1 MDRKL
6 EEVEFVI
13 FDTETTGL
21 DPRSGDRIVEIAA
34 LRFKDQERL
43 GQFHSLVNPC
53 REISPRAFEVNQI
66 SQDMLKDAPR
76 MNDVLPR
83 FLGFIQDSCLCAY
96 NLPFDLS
103 FLNNELKLAGFDP
116 LVNFALVDILAMSRK
131 LLPKL
136 ERHALWFV
144 AQDLGLENKQVHRA
158 FADVELT
165 WKVFERLKVMLQEKG
180 ISKFNNFL
188 NLFSV
193 SAGLL
198 NSANE
203 KNLVKIEEAIELG
216 LKLRIKYFSRSTA
229 AVSEREVMPKEIKF
243 EQKQAYLVA
252 FCLLRNEERTFRV
265 DNVLDLEII

>member
-21 DPRSGDRIVEIAA
+21 DPGSGDRIVEIAA
-34 LRFKDQERL
+34 MRFKAQERL

-53 REISPRAFEVNQI
+53 RQISPGAFEVNQI
-66 SQDMLKDAPR
+66 SEDMLKDAPR

-83 FLGFIQDSCLCAY
+83 FLDFIQGSCLCSY
-96 NLPFDLS
+96 NLPFDLG
-103 FLNNELKLAGFDP
+103 FLNNELKLAGLDP
-116 LVNFALVDILAMSRK
+116 LKHFALVDILAMSRR

-144 AQDLGLENKQVHRA
+144 AQDLGIENKQVHRA
-158 FADVELT
+158 LADVELT
-165 WKVFERLKVMLQEKG
+165 WEVFEQLKVMLKEKG

-198 NSANE
+198 NSINE
-203 KNLVKIEEAIELG
+203 QKMAKIEEAIELG
-216 LKLRIKYFSRSTA
+216 LKLKIKYFSRSTA
-229 AVSEREVMPKEIKF
+229 AVSEREVMPKEIKS
-243 EQKQAYLVA
+243 EQKQSYLVA
-252 FCLLRNEERTFRV
+252 FCFLRNEERTFRV
-265 DNVLDLEII
+265 DNILDLEII